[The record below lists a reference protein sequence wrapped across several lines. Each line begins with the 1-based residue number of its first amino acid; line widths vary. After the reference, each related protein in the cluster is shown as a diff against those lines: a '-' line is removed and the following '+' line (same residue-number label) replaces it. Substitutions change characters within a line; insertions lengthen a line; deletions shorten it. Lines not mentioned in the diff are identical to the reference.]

1 MRREGDTG
9 TRAPHG
15 AARRGP
21 AHAEASCASRP
32 ARSGPSA
39 GPADPRVVAA
49 LRAHGPA
56 DRGLP
61 PAAARAGL
69 PAAARRRLRPRGGG
83 APSRL
88 RRPLRAGRRRGLSLV
103 RPHERDPG
111 PGGGRAAARPRHA
124 APHAREEPRGGGG
137 DPRGRRRGP
146 RLPRGRRAGGGG
158 PRVRDEDGPGR
169 GQDRGARQRLGRGGE
184 EARARAGGDGRR
196 GGAERG
202 RDPGRRLRRPGL
214 GGRRPPGPG
223 RARQRRRNRR
233 PGDALAGAGR
243 AKRPGSWRTESRSVA
258 NAREGPSGPRAI
270 RRRRPGARPR
280 GGHRGGE
287 RPRARARRGDDEGRV
302 PGGARDRGG
311 AVFVGPYS
319 PVAVGDYGVGPE
331 PRPPRPA
338 APRGSRRPSPS
349 ATSSADRASSR

>member
-1 MRREGDTG
+1 MRTVVYRSAGWKRWLASLPRSSAPRAGVVRSAEAIVRAVRREGDSR

-21 AHAEASCASRP
+21 AHAEGAARP
-32 ARSGPSA
+32 APRDPGPGRPGGRARRRRAA
-39 GPADPRVVAA
+39 G
-49 LRAHGPA
+49 HGPA

-88 RRPLRAGRRRGLSLV
+88 RRPVRAGRRRGLSLV

-137 DPRGRRRGP
+137 DPRRRRRGP

-184 EARARAGGDGRR
+184 EARARAGGDRRR

-202 RDPGRRLRRPGL
+202 RDPGRRLRRPRL

-223 RARQRRRNRR
+223 RARQRRRDGR
-233 PGDALAGAGR
+233 PGDDVAGAGR
-243 AKRPGSWRTESRSVA
+243 GNGPARWRTESA
-258 NAREGPSGPRAI
+258 PSPT
-270 RRRRPGARPR
+270 RRRPAGPSRATPR
-280 GGHRGGE
+280 
-287 RPRARARRGDDEGRV
+287 
-302 PGGARDRGG
+302 
-311 AVFVGPYS
+311 
-319 PVAVGDYGVGPE
+319 
-331 PRPPRPA
+331 
-338 APRGSRRPSPS
+338 
-349 ATSSADRASSR
+349 SSW